1 MVLGEPPSKKKHLEF
16 NVQLFRPIPSPI
28 TSFLWGF
35 FSQDE
40 SVNITTAAEAA
51 QKLGDISSDEGVN
64 DGNDKAANDD
74 SAAGAGGCDFDMV
87 RVPLLNIL
95 SVY

>member
-1 MVLGEPPSKKKHLEF
+1 MAG
-16 NVQLFRPIPSPI
+16 
-28 TSFLWGF
+28 WG
-35 FSQDE
+35 
-40 SVNITTAAEAA
+40 VKAA

-87 RVPLLNIL
+87 RVPLLRIFC
-95 SVY
+95 VY